1 MAGGLF
7 SIDKDYFEYLG
18 KYDEG
23 MEIWGG
29 ENLELSFRV
38 CFLLTSVMYQNS
50 HLIVFSFHTNRSRH
64 FPPSTSWNMIKH
76 ASIRMCRIMNF
87 TIHEMGTLSLYST
100 RLLFISNDRIFAEL
114 VM

>member
-7 SIDKDYFEYLG
+7 SIDRDYFEYLG

-38 CFLLTSVMYQNS
+38 RYYFIKISKKTLTLN
-50 HLIVFSFHTNRSRH
+50 N
-64 FPPSTSWNMIKH
+64 
-76 ASIRMCRIMNF
+76 
-87 TIHEMGTLSLYST
+87 
-100 RLLFISNDRIFAEL
+100 
-114 VM
+114 